1 MAGHRGGLIISKVI
15 VCWIL
20 EIIVLKD
27 EISAASNGFSEEQS
41 RNEEFK
47 YRILS
52 GGLEGFQLGSNFL
65 GGTRVYLC
73 LYNTKCETE

>member
-1 MAGHRGGLIISKVI
+1 M
-15 VCWIL
+15 
-20 EIIVLKD
+20 
-27 EISAASNGFSEEQS
+27 SAASNGFSVEQS
-41 RNEEFK
+41 RNEELK